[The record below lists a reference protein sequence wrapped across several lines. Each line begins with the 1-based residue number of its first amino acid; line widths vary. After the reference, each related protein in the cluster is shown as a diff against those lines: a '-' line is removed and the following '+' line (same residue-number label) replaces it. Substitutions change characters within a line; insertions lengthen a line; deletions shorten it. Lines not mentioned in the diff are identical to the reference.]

1 MIPLSNSLPYDVQM
15 NDVVAQECPF
25 CRSSNVLLPLTP
37 EEVLDLYGGSRKR
50 TIVFP
55 CCRSTLRIIDADR
68 DYLLANRAIR

>member
-1 MIPLSNSLPYDVQM
+1 LIPLSNSLPYDVQM

>member
-1 MIPLSNSLPYDVQM
+1 LIPLSNSLPYDVQM
-15 NDVVAQECPF
+15 SDVVAQECPF
-25 CRSSNVLLPLTP
+25 CRSSNVRLPLTP
-37 EEVLDLYGGSRKR
+37 EEVLDMYGGSRKR